1 MPQESKIHVGE
12 GFRRMKL
19 RKKAERPSSFYRA
32 PEIQER
38 GRSLERDS
46 SQEIIG
52 LGISTPDEQETPDTG
67 SREWSD
73 EEMTE
78 DPKIQN
84 YSSRR
89 PRPPVF
95 RRNTEKP
102 KPAVLPPYGD
112 PVVAIQDVLVYGGV
126 LLPVGREGDG
136 LLVRVSTDQVRAVR
150 ETHRL
155 KREEKE
161 KHDREL
167 DQFVANSEQLQRE
180 TELGSEEAQGKLD
193 KDLGAKET
201 NFESVPNTDG
211 AQESKPSQKPPLV
224 DSPHHG
230 YVIDSD
236 SDSESDVSSSAGSDT
251 SVRTAFRTR
260 DRSTTPRPGDNTEDT
275 DSLGKS
281 HSFVAHPLPPVPTFP
296 PSDFLEPTNPD
307 DHEEFVSLNDPSI
320 TKHLADALRNI
331 YSGDMAAQNPAMANS
346 AAPYTLG
353 GGMPSA
359 GHHSD
364 MQHIWSL
371 VQELSSVLQQNRE
384 HYDELQD
391 GLARAQTRPIEN
403 GVLTNGDA
411 NVPHAPH
418 ASSDVDT
425 TALQAQLSDALSR
438 ITELETECKEANQ
451 VIDYA
456 EEIVEKFKQQI
467 REYATSHQSAT
478 IALHAHYNSLLETSR
493 NETIQAQLTHQA
505 WQASLMRLSEYLRL
519 AQRAHEEGSLPYRRR
534 IAALK
539 EENRILRAKA
549 GWEPAS
555 DSENSD
561 DEDDVFDEGIEAESA

>member
-1 MPQESKIHVGE
+1 MPQESQMHVDE

-19 RKKAERPSSFYRA
+19 RKKAERSSSFYRA

-38 GRSLERDS
+38 GRSLEHDS

-52 LGISTPDEQETPDTG
+52 LGISTPDEKETLDTG

-89 PRPPVF
+89 PRPPLF

-112 PVVAIQDVLVYGGV
+112 PVVAIQNVLVYGGV
-126 LLPVGREGDG
+126 LLPVGREGEG

-150 ETHRL
+150 ETHRR
-155 KREEKE
+155 KREGTLKAGRAVIVMMHEPCYLRDSRLTWTFTEKE

-180 TELGSEEAQGKLD
+180 TNLGSEEAERKLD
-193 KDLGAKET
+193 KDVHTKDT

-211 AQESKPSQKPPLV
+211 AQESKPSQKPPPV

-230 YVIDSD
+230 YVVDSD
-236 SDSESDVSSSAGSDT
+236 SDSESDTSSSAGSDT

-281 HSFVAHPLPPVPTFP
+281 HPFVAHPLPPVPTFP
-296 PSDFLEPTNPD
+296 PSDFLEPTNLD
-307 DHEEFVSLNDPSI
+307 DHEEFVSLNNPSI

-331 YSGDMAAQNPAMANS
+331 YSGDMAAQSPAMANS

-391 GLARAQTRPIEN
+391 GLARAQVNLDHNDMGKMLGWLTR
-403 GVLTNGDA
+403 
-411 NVPHAPH
+411 
-418 ASSDVDT
+418 
-425 TALQAQLSDALSR
+425 
-438 ITELETECKEANQ
+438 
-451 VIDYA
+451 
-456 EEIVEKFKQQI
+456 F
-467 REYATSHQSAT
+467 
-478 IALHAHYNSLLETSR
+478 LLD
-493 NETIQAQLTHQA
+493 
-505 WQASLMRLSEYLRL
+505 
-519 AQRAHEEGSLPYRRR
+519 
-534 IAALK
+534 
-539 EENRILRAKA
+539 KA
-549 GWEPAS
+549 Y
-555 DSENSD
+555 
-561 DEDDVFDEGIEAESA
+561 